1 MSEVDTV
8 RREFV
13 QLWGS
18 MAAFWGISP
27 TTAKVHSWLL
37 STTQPV
43 DTDEI
48 MEALEMSRGAVSMAC
63 RELRDWGLIFSEKEP
78 GARRVTYRPATD
90 PEKVIKNILEKR
102 KRREWD
108 PILEGLREW
117 IPRLES
123 DPSPEAGVI
132 RARME
137 SLESL
142 VARADAIVEIFLEEG
157 LVGRLGL
164 KLLKNVARDR
174 SGGKTKM
181 EPESTRTGELV
192 LEES

>member
-1 MSEVDTV
+1 MSEVDVV

-37 STTQPV
+37 STTHPA

-48 MEALEMSRGAVSMAC
+48 MDALEISRGAVSMAC
-63 RELRDWGLIFSEKEP
+63 RELRDWGLLFSEKEP

-90 PEKVIKNILEKR
+90 PEKVIKNIIEKR

-108 PILEGLREW
+108 PILEGFREW
-117 IPRLES
+117 IPRLGN
-123 DPSPEAGVI
+123 DPSPEAAAV
-132 RARME
+132 RARLE

-142 VARADAIVEIFLEEG
+142 VARADAIVEVFLKEG

-164 KLLKNVARDR
+164 KLLRNVSRDK
-174 SGGKTKM
+174 SAGKATM
-181 EPESTRTGELV
+181 EPESTKVEELI

>member
-1 MSEVDTV
+1 MSEIDVV

-37 STTQPV
+37 AATEPA
-43 DTDEI
+43 DADEI

-90 PEKVIKNILEKR
+90 PEKVIKNIIERR
-102 KRREWD
+102 KHREWD
-108 PILEGLREW
+108 PILEGFREW
-117 IPRLES
+117 IPRLLS
-123 DPSPEAGVI
+123 DPSPEAAVV

-142 VARADAIVEIFLEEG
+142 VAQADTIVEIFLKEG
-157 LVGRLGL
+157 LLGRLGL
-164 KLLKNVARDR
+164 KLLRNVARDK
-174 SGGKTKM
+174 SAAKTTKA
-181 EPESTRTGELV
+181 PESTLVEELI